1 MFLKKHLRK
10 KDGKS
15 HQYWSLVESY
25 RTPKGPRNRI
35 VAYLGEIDRAGQK
48 GWTNLSRELNGKSS
62 TIIQPSLFEEKRETE
77 PVPENVVVNVRGVR
91 VEKTTDFGD
100 VYLGL
105 LLWRTLGLDELF
117 KRILPDGR
125 EEIDWALLS
134 AVLVIARFCEPSSEM
149 HICDTW
155 YPRTALPE
163 LLGISSEKIYPQRL
177 YRALDMLEPH
187 KEDVEKHLKE
197 KLGNLFQLKYDLL
210 LYDVTSTYFEG
221 EAENNCQAKY
231 GYSRDKRF
239 DCRQV
244 CIGLVVTEDGLPL
257 GYEVFDGNRH
267 DNTTVEEIVESM
279 ERKYGKANR
288 VWVLDRGMVDE
299 ENLEF
304 IRERGGHYIAGTPRS
319 QLKKFERELTE
330 SGWSNVYEDLEVK
343 LCASPEGEET
353 FILCRSTSRAAKE
366 KAIHERFG
374 KRIES
379 GLQKLGERLTKRK
392 KVPNHSCVERQ
403 IGRLLQRNSRAAG
416 KYEISVKE
424 DPQRKGHLK
433 LEWKSREEW
442 SDWAALSEGAY
453 LLRTNL
459 NETKP
464 EELWKRY
471 IQLTDAEEAFRT
483 IKSEL
488 SLRPI
493 YHQTQ
498 ERVHAHILVAF
509 IAYAMWK
516 TLQRWMESA
525 GLGRSVRTVLE
536 EFARLKCC
544 EVVLPTNTGREILLR
559 CVTKPDKHQEILS
572 SRLGVRIPER
582 LCAPKWR
589 EMIKSE
595 TRCSPDF

>member
-1 MFLKKHLRK
+1 MFLKKLLRR
-10 KDGKS
+10 KDGKP
-15 HQYWSLVESY
+15 HQYWALVESH
-25 RTPKGPRNRI
+25 RTVRGPRHRV
-35 VAYLGEIDRAGQK
+35 VAYLGEMRVSEQR

-62 TIIQPSLFEEKRETE
+62 SIIQPALFEEERETE
-77 PVPENVVVNVRGVR
+77 PVPENIVMNVRGVR

-117 KRILPDGR
+117 KKILPDGR
-125 EEIDWALLS
+125 EEIDWSLLA
-134 AVLVIARFCEPSSEM
+134 AVLVTARFCEPGSEM

-221 EAENNCQAKY
+221 EAENNSQAKY

-239 DCRQV
+239 DCKQV
-244 CIGLVVTEDGLPL
+244 CLGLVVTEDGLPL
-257 GYEVFDGNRH
+257 SYEVFDGNRT
-267 DNTTVEEIVESM
+267 DVTTVEEIVESM

-304 IRERGGHYIAGTPRS
+304 IRERGGHYLVGTSRS
-319 QLKKFERELTE
+319 MLKKFESELTE

-343 LCASPEGEET
+343 LCASPEGTET
-353 FILCRSTSRAAKE
+353 FVLCRSASRAGKE

-374 KRIES
+374 RRIES
-379 GLQKLGERLTKRK
+379 GLQKLCERLLKRK
-392 KVPNHSCVERQ
+392 KVPNRSCVERQ
-403 IGRLLQRNSRAAG
+403 IGRLLQRNSKAAG
-416 KYEISVKE
+416 KYEIGVKE
-424 DPQRKGHLK
+424 DPNRKGHLT
-433 LEWKSREEW
+433 LTWKAREEW

-459 NETKP
+459 NGRTP
-464 EELWKRY
+464 EELWKTY
-471 IQLTDAEEAFRT
+471 IQLTDAEAAFRT

-493 YHQTQ
+493 YHQTE
-498 ERVHAHILVAF
+498 ERVHSHILVAF

-516 TLQRWMESA
+516 TLQKWMESA
-525 GLGRSVRTVLE
+525 GLGRSVRTVLK

-559 CVTKPDKHQEILS
+559 CVTKPDKYQEILL
-572 SRLGVRIPER
+572 SRLRLRIPER
-582 LCAPKWR
+582 LGAPKWR
-589 EMIKSE
+589 KKIESE
-595 TRCSPDF
+595 TGCSHDF